1 MFHKHEDRWYKIYII
16 GHVYDLTILRI
27 YPEQLLP
34 AQGLGL
40 EPQQAKKPP
49 AFREGKQVVCAIWV
63 PSGIACPVTFELAF
77 KAHGE
82 RKLANFAGVCYN
94 IPTVY
99 KRGDESRMGTGNL
112 TMVYGAVAMLSVLLL
127 IGYLLLEKKK
137 ARNFIFLISCVAIV
151 NTGYFLLAAANSL
164 RMAMFANGV
173 SYFGAAY
180 SVLAMLLIISEV
192 CQMKKRSWL
201 RYALIGI
208 STAAFALAASGD
220 WLGLYYTSVDITSIG
235 GMTKLV
241 KEYGPLHILY
251 LLSYVL
257 IMVGIIWYAAKKQ
270 RLSSF
275 KYTILLL
282 VAVLLNIGVW
292 AVEQGFNEDFE
303 FLSISYIVTEVI
315 LLLIYGMLR
324 DYGIMQPGGTV
335 VSVQMLAQL
344 NSRQINPAALPP
356 GMEDLFHRFVEKVK
370 TLSSA
375 ERRILNYYIEGH
387 ETADIPDLAFIS
399 IHTVKKH
406 NHSIYQKLDV
416 SSRDELMLYIELF
429 RCCDRL
435 DELTA
440 QETVTE

>member
-1 MFHKHEDRWYKIYII
+1 
-16 GHVYDLTILRI
+16 
-27 YPEQLLP
+27 
-34 AQGLGL
+34 
-40 EPQQAKKPP
+40 
-49 AFREGKQVVCAIWV
+49 
-63 PSGIACPVTFELAF
+63 
-77 KAHGE
+77 
-82 RKLANFAGVCYN
+82 
-94 IPTVY
+94 
-99 KRGDESRMGTGNL
+99 MGTGNL

-241 KEYGPLHILY
+241 KEYGPLHILYTVY